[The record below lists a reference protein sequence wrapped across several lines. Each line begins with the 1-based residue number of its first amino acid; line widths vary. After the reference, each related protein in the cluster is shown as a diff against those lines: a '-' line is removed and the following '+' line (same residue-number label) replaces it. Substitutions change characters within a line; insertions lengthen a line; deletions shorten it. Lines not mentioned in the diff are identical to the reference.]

1 MNKKNVAIVLAG
13 GQGKRMNSRENKQ
26 YMLLDGMP
34 VLYYSLKVMQDSFI
48 DEIILVVP
56 AGQVEYCYQEFV
68 EGHGISKINKI
79 VVGGKERY
87 HSVYAGIMASEI
99 CDNVYIHDGAR
110 PFLNGE
116 HLEKLR
122 IEVAE
127 HQACVLAVPVKDTV
141 KIANEEGFVTH
152 TPVRT
157 SVWAMQTP
165 QVFAYS
171 LIKQAYEELIVK
183 EEDSLLQG
191 IQITDDAM
199 VVETF
204 MKHPVKLVEGSYTNI
219 KITTPEDLLIAT
231 SFLKG

>member
-1 MNKKNVAIVLAG
+1 MNEKNVAIVLAG

-26 YMLLDGMP
+26 YMLLEDMP
-34 VLYYSLKVMQDSFI
+34 VLYYSLKIIQDSFM

-56 AGQVEYCYQEFV
+56 AGQAKYCHQEFV
-68 EGHGISKINKI
+68 QRYGISKIGNI
-79 VVGGKERY
+79 VEGGKERY
-87 HSVYAGIMASEI
+87 HSVYAGIMASNT
-99 CDNVYIHDGAR
+99 CDNIYIHDGAR
-110 PFLNGE
+110 PFLKVE

-122 IEVAE
+122 VEVAE
-127 HQACVLAVPVKDTV
+127 HRACVLAVPVKDTV
-141 KIANEEGFVTH
+141 KIANEEGFITH

-171 LIKQAYEELIVK
+171 LIKQAYEELIAK
-183 EEDSLLQG
+183 EEHVLDQG

-204 MKHPVKLVEGSYTNI
+204 MKRPIKLVEGAYTNI